1 MFLLPAKFPDY
12 LIPSVKRA
20 CRDTVAKGGSLDPAL
35 KMMKECLCRPA
46 VTCPCLT
53 PVEATD
59 GEASWVTPPHLRYGK
74 RVMSMLLGE
83 QHCTTHQMHGIKP
96 EAELPLSGRI
106 WSAVAMTI
114 AFADSRL
121 HQSRLQSAASAPPPP
136 SGGPRYH
143 HTTTCPL
150 CTP

>member
-1 MFLLPAKFPDY
+1 M
-12 LIPSVKRA
+12 
-20 CRDTVAKGGSLDPAL
+20 AKGGSLDPAL

-83 QHCTTHQMHGIKP
+83 QHCTTYQMHGIKP